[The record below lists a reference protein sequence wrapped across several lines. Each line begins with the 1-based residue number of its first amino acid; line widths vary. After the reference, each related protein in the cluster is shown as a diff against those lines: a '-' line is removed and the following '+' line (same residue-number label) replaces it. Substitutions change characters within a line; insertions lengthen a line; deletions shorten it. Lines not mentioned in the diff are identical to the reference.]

1 MSESIAALTDPD
13 LISYLKSFPDARM
26 RRKRSHPSLVFAA
39 GGGLGMIATLPASG
53 VTQEVL

>member
-39 GGGLGMIATLPASG
+39 GGGLGMIATLR
-53 VTQEVL
+53 VV